1 MGKQSDNMDSYS
13 NKRHKS
19 SSLILNV
26 THYLVKK
33 KVNNSPITQVVVG
46 LAKMSKSYVIRVL

>member
-33 KVNNSPITQVVVG
+33 VNNSPITQVVVG
-46 LAKMSKSYVIRVL
+46 LTKMLKSYAIGVI